1 MNESIK
7 GHTPG
12 PWTLEN
18 RHDERGTPSGI
29 NVFSEAEATFICR
42 MPDGASVQGGHAWPE
57 QLANARLIAAAPELL
72 EALSVLVDH
81 AKETYPH
88 FEDVRGQN
96 DIAKALTA
104 IAKAKGE

>member
-1 MNESIK
+1 MNESK
-7 GHTPG
+7 DKARHTPG

-72 EALSVLVDH
+72 EALEYIVGWNSGEWDGEK
-81 AKETYPH
+81 AR
-88 FEDVRGQN
+88 DM
-96 DIAKALTA
+96 AKAA
-104 IAKAKGE
+104 IAKVKGE